1 METKVLAQEEIQQ
14 LKNVREKRIQL
25 TENFGV
31 LESRIQEFQLQKEIL
46 KQELKNLIEQET
58 QLGGAL
64 QQKYGNGSIDLEKGE
79 FISN

>member
-1 METKVLAQEEIQQ
+1 METKVLTQEEVQN
-14 LKNVREKRIQL
+14 LKDVRERRIQI

>member
-1 METKVLAQEEIQQ
+1 METKVLTQEEIQQ
-14 LKNVREKRIQL
+14 LKDVREKRVQL

-31 LESRIQEFQLQKEIL
+31 LESRIQEFEIQKEVL
-46 KQELKNLIEQET
+46 KQEFKNLIEKEI

-64 QQKYGNGSIDLEKGE
+64 QQKYGNGSINLERGE